1 MIVDLLTLAEG
12 LTEFGFNIPTE
23 QLRNDETLP
32 EFTRPVRCTV
42 QVNRMGTQVVIQ
54 GKFETIVK
62 LNCSRCV
69 ELSEHRLT
77 AEFTSDFR
85 PYTENPAGAGDME
98 LTPEEL
104 DITWYQ
110 NNALDLTEQV
120 RENILINLPMQPLCK
135 EDCKGL
141 CDQCGTNLNTG
152 TCQCK
157 KEDDENPFKKLSG
170 LRLS

>member
-12 LTEFGFNIPTE
+12 LTEFGFNIPTAH
-23 QLRNDETLP
+23 LSSDDTLP

-42 QVNRMGTQVVIQ
+42 EVYRKGIQVVIN
-54 GKFETIVK
+54 GKFDAIVK
-62 LNCSRCV
+62 LNCSRCL
-69 ELSEHRLT
+69 ELSEHRVT

-85 PYTENPAGAGDME
+85 PYSEIPAGEGDIE

-110 NNALDLTEQV
+110 NNELDLTDQV
-120 RENILINLPMQPLCK
+120 RQNILVNLPMQPLCN
-135 EDCKGL
+135 ENCRGL
-141 CDQCGTNLNTG
+141 CVQCGTNLNTG

-157 KEDDENPFKKLSG
+157 NEDDENPFKKLSG